1 MAWKRR
7 PELLGLR
14 EPRTG
19 PGISRPRP
27 GDRTQVFRVLV
38 TPDRGRPLLW
48 VAPAIDAEQAVVF
61 AKNRWP
67 NYRQWEVVGE
77 GFNND

>member
-1 MAWKRR
+1 MAWKRKF
-7 PELLGLR
+7 ELLDLL

-27 GDRTQVFRVLV
+27 GDPVQRYTLRV
-38 TPDRGRPLLW
+38 TPDQG
-48 VAPAIDAEQAVVF
+48 APMLATLPACDAEQAIEF

-67 NYRQWEVVGE
+67 NAKAWEIANEVHHHG
-77 GFNND
+77 